1 MAFKAILSS
10 AVLAASFMAS
20 AVQAAPAIH
29 IVYMGGPDCP
39 YCVEWTRTELPKLR
53 KTQAFQSIQFSSVT
67 KLIRSPVPLS
77 VFLPAEVKP
86 YKDKLDKASGGLS
99 GSPHFA
105 VLVDGQIHD
114 YFLGT
119 RPAETFEK
127 MIVSIQ
133 TGAPYPADEPR
144 CLQLGKKWDQC
155 AVLGKP

>member
-1 MAFKAILSS
+1 MALRTTLWRALFAS
-10 AVLAASFMAS
+10 LAMA
-20 AVQAAPAIH
+20 ACVQAAPAIH

-77 VFLPAEVKP
+77 IFLPAEVKP

-99 GSPHFA
+99 GSPQFA

-119 RPAETFEK
+119 RTAETFEK
-127 MIVSIQ
+127 MIASIQ
-133 TGAPYPADEPR
+133 TGMPYPADEPR

-155 AVLGKP
+155 AVTAKP

>member
-1 MAFKAILSS
+1 MPLKTILSV
-10 AVLAASFMAS
+10 AVLATSAMSFA
-20 AVQAAPAIH
+20 AQATPSIH

-53 KTQAFQSIQFSSVT
+53 KTQAFQSIQFSSVM
-67 KLIRSPVPLS
+67 KLIRSPVPLT

-105 VLVDGQIHD
+105 VLVDGQVHD

-119 RPAETFEK
+119 RSAETFEK

-133 TGAPYPADEPR
+133 TGLPYPADEPR

-155 AVLGKP
+155 AVIGKP